1 MSMLYGDGRDVNTGF
16 GQDEGDAL
24 GDWEEKM
31 RTRELGRQAGR
42 DIVRGYQG
50 ITQAARERSRGL
62 ERTADLGRGL
72 VTRGAGESWRQ
83 GIGSIGAGPVGGG
96 AIAAMSSIG
105 AEGGAQRAAF
115 EAAMND
121 RMAEANMAAADAR
134 AQEAGARANY
144 AMMLSQMGTELD
156 FANAEWAATEGMRND
171 IMANLAGDGGQIAVA
186 FVDEAM
192 NYPENHPMRDRW
204 IQEAKKQGHD
214 PTVESELRRRG
225 VQSSWEK
232 ALAEYAAAEK
242 EESA

>member
-1 MSMLYGDGRDVNTGF
+1 MSLKDYNTGF
-16 GQDEGDAL
+16 QQDEYDAL
-24 GDWEEKM
+24 SDWEKDWEQKM
-31 RTRELGRQAGR
+31 RTRELGRQAGQ

-50 ITQAARERSRGL
+50 ITQAAEERSRGL

-72 VTRGAGESWRQ
+72 ATRGAGESWRQ

-156 FANAEWAATEGMRND
+156 FANAEWAATEGMRNN
-171 IMANLAGDGGQIAVA
+171 IMANLAGDGAQIAAA
-186 FVDEAM
+186 FVNEAM
-192 NYPENHPMRDRW
+192 NYPEGHPMRERW
-204 IQEAKKQGHD
+204 IQEAYNQGLDAVVDEALWKEAGSPQKQLG
-214 PTVESELRRRG
+214 EEG
-225 VQSSWEK
+225 WEWPG
-232 ALAEYAAAEK
+232 
-242 EESA
+242 